1 MFIDLKVTRKPKATK
16 NSTRPYLNE
25 IPAHFT
31 HEIKRTG
38 YDVIGVNLFQFKLM
52 RFHFKKPDYSIP
64 PPLLSAVF

>member
-31 HEIKRTG
+31 HEIKTKG
-38 YDVIGVNLFQFKLM
+38 YDVTRPLQTNE
-52 RFHFKKPDYSIP
+52 IP
-64 PPLLSAVF
+64 LPKTG